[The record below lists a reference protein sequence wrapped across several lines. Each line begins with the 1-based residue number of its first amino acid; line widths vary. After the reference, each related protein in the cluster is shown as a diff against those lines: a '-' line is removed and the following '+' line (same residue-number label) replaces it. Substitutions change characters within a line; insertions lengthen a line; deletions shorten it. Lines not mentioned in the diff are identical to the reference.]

1 MKELIRNAYQQDTSH
16 QIDLEVEDSRT
27 IRFPQNI
34 RPKVM
39 DNILIQ
45 NAYHEGKQVDLL
57 IEGNRIARIAPA
69 KTIEGKADTYF
80 IDATGK
86 AVIPGL
92 LNTHTHAAMT
102 LHRGYGDDLPLM
114 TWLEDYIWPVEAQM
128 TEHDVYIGA
137 KLACL
142 EMIKTGTTC
151 FLDMYMHPKQTAR
164 AAEEMGLRA
173 MISYTLFDQGNT
185 ERAALDRKRSSEY
198 LEYFSTLSDR
208 ITFNLGPH
216 AIYTVS
222 GEQLQFCHEF
232 AQKHNVKIHLH
243 LSETKGEV
251 DECIKLHGTTPVRY
265 LERLGILSPNLILA
279 HVVWVD
285 DEEMDL
291 LAKYGVSVVHNPASN
306 MKLASGYGFKYEEMK
321 RRGIKLGLGTDG
333 CSSSNNLD
341 MFHAMRL
348 ASLLGKVWRFD
359 STAVSAQDIFLSS
372 TSIGADILG
381 LDAGRIE
388 EGRLADLCLVDL
400 NRPEMTPLNNLV
412 SNLVYS
418 ASGSTVDTVIVDGR
432 VLMEGGKVEGEDT
445 IMAEARAVAE
455 RIIPKDKG

>member
-1 MKELIRNAYQQDTSH
+1 MYMSDDFRMNRLRKYSSLEILCLKKYYLWLIKLKEMSQ
-16 QIDLEVEDSRT
+16 
-27 IRFPQNI
+27 
-34 RPKVM
+34 
-39 DNILIQ
+39 ILIK
-45 NAYHEGKQVDLL
+45 NAYHEGRQIDLL
-57 IEGNRIARIAPA
+57 ITGNRIERIAP
-69 KTIEGKADTYF
+69 KIELPEGAIL
-80 IDATGK
+80 IDATDK

-92 LNTHTHAAMT
+92 INTHTHAAMT

-114 TWLEDYIWPVEAQM
+114 TWLQDYIWPVEDQM
-128 TEHDVYIGA
+128 TEHDVYVGA

-142 EMIKTGTTC
+142 EMIKSGTTC

-173 MISYTLFDQGNT
+173 MISYTLFDQGNP
-185 ERAALDRKRSSEY
+185 ERAALDRKRSAEY
-198 LEYFSTLSDR
+198 LEYFASLSER
-208 ITFNLGPH
+208 ISFNLGPH

-232 AQKHNVKIHLH
+232 ATKHNIKIHLH

-251 DECIKLHGTTPVRY
+251 EECIKLHGTTPVRY

-279 HVVWVD
+279 HVVWI
-285 DEEMDL
+285 DEEEMEL
-291 LAKYGVSVVHNPASN
+291 LAKHGVSVVHNPASN
-306 MKLASGYGFKYEEMK
+306 MKLASGYAFEYERMK
-321 RRGIKLGLGTDG
+321 EKGIKVGLGTDG

-341 MFHAMRL
+341 MLHAMRL

-359 STAVSAQDIFLSS
+359 STAVSAQDIFASA

-388 EGRLADLCLVDL
+388 EGRLADLSLVNL
-400 NRPEMTPLNNLV
+400 NRPEMVPLTNLV

-418 ASGSTVDTVIVDGR
+418 ASGSSIDTVIVDGR
-432 VLMEGGKVEGEDT
+432 ILMQGGYVPGEDL
-445 IMAEARAVAE
+445 IMQEAREVAA
-455 RIIPKDKG
+455 RIIPKI

>member
-1 MKELIRNAYQQDTSH
+1 MNQ
-16 QIDLEVEDSRT
+16 
-27 IRFPQNI
+27 
-34 RPKVM
+34 
-39 DNILIQ
+39 ILIK
-45 NAYHEGKQVDLL
+45 NAYHQGQCVDLL
-57 IEGNRIARIAPA
+57 ITGNRIERIAPQ
-69 KTIEGKADTYF
+69 IDLPEGATL
-80 IDATGK
+80 IDATDK

-92 LNTHTHAAMT
+92 VNAHTHAAMT

-114 TWLEDYIWPVEAQM
+114 TWLQDYIWPVEDKM
-128 TEHDVYIGA
+128 TEHDVYVGA

-142 EMIKTGTTC
+142 EMIKSGTTC

-173 MISYTLFDQGNT
+173 MISYTLFDQGNP
-185 ERAALDRKRSSEY
+185 ERAALDRQRSAEY
-198 LEYFSTLSDR
+198 LDYFAELSDR
-208 ITFNLGPH
+208 ISFNLGPH

-232 AQKHNVKIHLH
+232 ATKHNIKVHLH

-251 DECIKLHGTTPVRY
+251 EECQRLHGTTPVRY

-279 HVVWVD
+279 HVVWID

-306 MKLASGYGFKYEEMK
+306 MKLASGYAFEYERMK
-321 RRGIKLGLGTDG
+321 SKGIRVGLGTDG

-359 STAVSAQDIFLSS
+359 STAVSAQDIFAAS
-372 TSIGADILG
+372 TSVGADILG

-388 EGRLADLCLVDL
+388 EGRLADLSLVSL
-400 NRPEMTPLNNLV
+400 NRPEMVPLNNLV

-432 VLMEGGKVEGEDT
+432 ILMQGGYVPGEEA
-445 IMAEARAVAE
+445 IIEEAREVAA
-455 RIIPKDKG
+455 RIIPR

>member
-1 MKELIRNAYQQDTSH
+1 MIKDIVRNAYQQDTSR
-16 QIDLEVEDSRT
+16 QADLDIEYGR
-27 IRFPQNI
+27 IARFEQWQY
-34 RPKVM
+34 PK
-39 DNILIQ
+39 DHPERILIRGV
-45 NAYHEGKQVDLL
+45 YHEGTTTDIL
-57 IEGNRIARIAPA
+57 IEGNRISRIAP
-69 KTIEGKADTYF
+69 TIQVEGAVEV
-80 IDATGK
+80 IDARGM

-92 LNTHTHAAMT
+92 INTHTHAAMT

-114 TWLEDYIWPVEAQM
+114 TWLEEYIWPVEAQM
-128 TEHDVYIGA
+128 TEHDVYVGA
-137 KLACL
+137 RLACL
-142 EMIKTGTTC
+142 EMIKSGTTC

-173 MISYTLFDQGNT
+173 MISYTLFDQGNP
-185 ERAALDRKRSSEY
+185 ERAALDRKRSAEY
-198 LEYFSTLSDR
+198 LEYFSKLSER
-208 ITFNLGPH
+208 ISFNLGPH

-232 AQKHNVKIHLH
+232 AQKHNIKIHLH

-251 DECIKLHGTTPVRY
+251 DECVRLHGTTPVRY
-265 LERLGILSPNLILA
+265 LERLGILGPNLILA

-291 LAKYGVSVVHNPASN
+291 LAKYDVAVVHNPASN
-306 MKLASGYGFKYEEMK
+306 MKLASGYAFKYEEMK
-321 RRGIKLGLGTDG
+321 RRGIRLGLGTDG

-359 STAVSAQDIFLSS
+359 STAVSAEDIFASS

-381 LDAGRIE
+381 LNAGRIA
-388 EGRLADLCLVDL
+388 EGALADLCLVSL
-400 NRPEMTPLNNLV
+400 NRPEMTPLTNLT

-418 ASGSTVDTVIVDGR
+418 ASGSCVDTTIVDGR
-432 VLMEGGKVEGEDT
+432 ILMRHGYVPGEEE
-445 IMAEARAVAE
+445 IMAEAREVAQ
-455 RIIPKDKG
+455 RIIPQEKK